1 MKTMLELNEAIRELF
16 ASNQL
21 PESYLTISNKQIYVC
36 SPCGDPIVK
45 LQYLGASRITNK
57 DIPTVYNIAKNFVNT
72 NLQELKDFFKAK
84 ALTKTPFANNGDANN
99 GDSDFKLSVQ
109 KTNINGVQVHRLSI
123 SNNRYTYINNYYSD
137 NTLIFRNSYVAAVQ
151 AEDVL
156 KTINEELKL
165 FKKAIKPHL
174 SAFNE
179 YAEAF
184 NIVNKFK
191 QKYLTCS

>member
-21 PESYLTISNKQIYVC
+21 PESYLTISNKQIYIC

-45 LQYLGASRITNK
+45 LQYLGASRIANK
-57 DIPTVYNIAKNFVNT
+57 DIPTAYNIAKNFVNT

-84 ALTKTPFANNGDANN
+84 ALTKTPFAYNGD
-99 GDSDFKLSVQ
+99 GDFKLSVQ
-109 KTNINGVQVHRLSI
+109 KTTINGVQVHRLSI
-123 SNNRYTYINNYYSD
+123 YNNTCVYISNYYSD
-137 NTLIFRNSYVAAVQ
+137 NTLIFRNNYVATTQ

-165 FKKAIKPHL
+165 LKKAIKPHL

-179 YAEAF
+179 YAKAF
-184 NIVNKFK
+184 NIVDTFK

>member
-1 MKTMLELNEAIRELF
+1 MKTMLELNEAVRELF

-45 LQYLGASRITNK
+45 LQYLGASRIANK
-57 DIPTVYNIAKNFVNT
+57 DIPTAYNIAKNFVNT

-84 ALTKTPFANNGDANN
+84 ALTKTPFANNGD
-99 GDSDFKLSVQ
+99 SDFKLSVQ
-109 KTNINGVQVHRLSI
+109 KTTINGVQVHRLSI
-123 SNNRYTYINNYYSD
+123 SNNTCVYINNYYSD
-137 NTLIFRNSYVAAVQ
+137 NTLIFRNNYVAAVQ

-165 FKKAIKPHL
+165 LKKAIKPHL

>member
-1 MKTMLELNEAIRELF
+1 MKTILELNEAVKELF

-21 PESYLTISNKQIYVC
+21 PESYLTVSDKQIYIC
-36 SPCGDPIVK
+36 SPCGDPIVR
-45 LQYLGASRITNK
+45 LQHLGTSRMANK
-57 DIPTVYNIAKNFVNT
+57 DIPLTYNITKNFVDT

-84 ALTKTPFANNGDANN
+84 ALTKTPFANNGD
-99 GDSDFKLSVQ
+99 SDFKLSVQ
-109 KTNINGVQVHRLSI
+109 KTTINGVQVHRLSI
-123 SNNRYTYINNYYSD
+123 SSNTCVYINNYYSD
-137 NTLIFRNSYVAAVQ
+137 NTLILRNSYVTTIQ

-156 KTINEELKL
+156 KTINEELKFL
-165 FKKAIKPHL
+165 KKAIKPHL

>member
-16 ASNQL
+16 ASSQL
-21 PESYLTISNKQIYVC
+21 PESYLTITNKQIYIC

-45 LQYLGASRITNK
+45 LQYLGTSRIANK
-57 DIPTVYNIAKNFVNT
+57 DIPTAYNIAKNFVNT

-84 ALTKTPFANNGDANN
+84 ALTKIPFADN

-109 KTNINGVQVHRLSI
+109 KTTINGVQVRRLSI
-123 SNNRYTYINNYYSD
+123 SSNTCVYINNYYSD
-137 NTLIFRNSYVAAVQ
+137 NTLLFRNSYVTTTQ

-156 KTINEELKL
+156 KTVNEELKL
-165 FKKAIKPHL
+165 LKKAIKPHL
-174 SAFNE
+174 AAFNE
-179 YAEAF
+179 YAKAF
-184 NIVNKFK
+184 NIVDTFK

>member
-16 ASNQL
+16 TSNQL
-21 PESYLTISNKQIYVC
+21 PESYLTISNKQIYIC

-45 LQYLGASRITNK
+45 LQYLGASRIANK
-57 DIPTVYNIAKNFVNT
+57 DIPTAYNIAKNFLNT

-84 ALTKTPFANNGDANN
+84 ALTKTPFANN

-123 SNNRYTYINNYYSD
+123 SNNTYTYINNYYSD
-137 NTLIFRNSYVAAVQ
+137 NTLIFRNSYGAAVQ

>member
-1 MKTMLELNEAIRELF
+1 MKTTLELNEAIKELF

-21 PESYLTISNKQIYVC
+21 PESYLTISNKQLYIC

-45 LQYLGASRITNK
+45 LQYLGTSRISNK
-57 DIPTVYNIAKNFVNT
+57 DIPTVYNIVKNFVNT

-84 ALTKTPFANNGDANN
+84 ALTKTPFVNNRDN
-99 GDSDFKLSVQ
+99 DFKLSVQ
-109 KTNINGVQVHRLSI
+109 TLTINGVQVCRLSI
-123 SNNRYTYINNYYSD
+123 SSNTCAYINNYYSD
-137 NTLIFRNSYVAAVQ
+137 NTLIFRNNYGTTNQ

-156 KTINEELKL
+156 KAINQELKL
-165 FKKAIKPHL
+165 LKKAIKPHL
-174 SAFNE
+174 AAFNE

-184 NIVNKFK
+184 NIVNTFK

>member
-21 PESYLTISNKQIYVC
+21 PESYLTISNKQIYIC
-36 SPCGDPIVK
+36 SPCGDPIIK
-45 LQYLGASRITNK
+45 LQYLGTSRIANK
-57 DIPTVYNIAKNFVNT
+57 DIPTAYNIAKNFVNT

-84 ALTKTPFANNGDANN
+84 ALTKTPFVNNKDN
-99 GDSDFKLSVQ
+99 DFKLSVQ
-109 KTNINGVQVHRLSI
+109 KTTINGVQVHRLSI
-123 SNNRYTYINNYYSD
+123 SSNTCVYINNYYSD
-137 NTLIFRNSYVAAVQ
+137 NTLIFRNSYVTTIQ

-165 FKKAIKPHL
+165 LKKAIKPHL
-174 SAFNE
+174 AAFNE

-184 NIVNKFK
+184 NIVNTFK
-191 QKYLTCS
+191 QKYLTCI

>member
-1 MKTMLELNEAIRELF
+1 MKTILELNEAVKELF

-21 PESYLTISNKQIYVC
+21 PESYLTVSNKQIYIC
-36 SPCGDPIVK
+36 STCGEPIVK
-45 LQYLGASRITNK
+45 LQYLGTSKMANK
-57 DIPTVYNIAKNFVNT
+57 DIPLAYSIAKNFVDA

-84 ALTKTPFANNGDANN
+84 ALTKTPFAIN
-99 GDSDFKLSVQ
+99 GDSNFKLSVQ
-109 KTNINGVQVHRLSI
+109 KPIINGVQVYRLSI
-123 SNNRYTYINNYYSD
+123 SSNTCVHISNYYSD
-137 NTLIFRNSYVAAVQ
+137 NALTLRNSYVTTIQ

-156 KTINEELKL
+156 KTINEELKFL
-165 FKKAIKPHL
+165 KKAIKPHL

-184 NIVNKFK
+184 DIINKFK

>member
-21 PESYLTISNKQIYVC
+21 PESYLTISNKQIYIC

-45 LQYLGASRITNK
+45 LQYLGASRIANK
-57 DIPTVYNIAKNFVNT
+57 DIPTAYNIAKNFVNT

-84 ALTKTPFANNGDANN
+84 ALTKTPFANNGDN
-99 GDSDFKLSVQ
+99 DFKLSVQ
-109 KTNINGVQVHRLSI
+109 KTTINGVQVHKLSI
-123 SNNRYTYINNYYSD
+123 SSNACVYINSYYSD
-137 NTLIFRNSYVAAVQ
+137 NTLIFRGNYVTPIQ

-165 FKKAIKPHL
+165 LKKAIKPHL

>member
-1 MKTMLELNEAIRELF
+1 MKTILELNEAVKELF

-21 PESYLTISNKQIYVC
+21 PESYLTVSDKQIYIC

-45 LQYLGASRITNK
+45 LQYLGTFRMASK
-57 DIPTVYNIAKNFVNT
+57 DIPLAYNIAKNFVDT

-84 ALTKTPFANNGDANN
+84 ALTKLPFANNV
-99 GDSDFKLSVQ
+99 DSDFKLSVQ
-109 KTNINGVQVHRLSI
+109 KTTINGVIVHRLSI
-123 SNNRYTYINNYYSD
+123 SSNTCVYINNYYSD
-137 NTLIFRNSYVAAVQ
+137 NTLILRNSHVTTIQ

-165 FKKAIKPHL
+165 LKKAIKPHL
-174 SAFNE
+174 AAFNE
-179 YAEAF
+179 YAKAF
-184 NIVNKFK
+184 NIVDTFK

>member
-21 PESYLTISNKQIYVC
+21 PESYLTISNKQIYIC

-45 LQYLGASRITNK
+45 LQYLGTSRIANK
-57 DIPTVYNIAKNFVNT
+57 DIPTAYNIAKNFVNT

-84 ALTKTPFANNGDANN
+84 ALIKTPFAANGD
-99 GDSDFKLSVQ
+99 GDFRLSVQ
-109 KTNINGVQVHRLSI
+109 KTTINGVQVRRLSI
-123 SNNRYTYINNYYSD
+123 SSNTCVYINNYYSD
-137 NTLIFRNSYVAAVQ
+137 NTLTLKNSYVATTQ
-151 AEDVL
+151 AEDVF

-165 FKKAIKPHL
+165 LKKAIKPHL
-174 SAFNE
+174 AAFNE

-184 NIVNKFK
+184 NIVDTFK

>member
-21 PESYLTISNKQIYVC
+21 PESYLTISNKQIYIC
-36 SPCGDPIVK
+36 SPCGDPIIK
-45 LQYLGASRITNK
+45 LQYLGTSRISNK
-57 DIPTVYNIAKNFVNT
+57 DIPTAYNIAKNFVNT

-84 ALTKTPFANNGDANN
+84 ALTKTPFVNNKDN
-99 GDSDFKLSVQ
+99 DFKLSVQ
-109 KTNINGVQVHRLSI
+109 KTTINGVQVHRLSI
-123 SNNRYTYINNYYSD
+123 SSNTCVYINNYYSD
-137 NTLIFRNSYVAAVQ
+137 NTLIFRNSFVTTIQ

-156 KTINEELKL
+156 KTINEEFKL
-165 FKKAIKPHL
+165 LKKAIKPHL
-174 SAFNE
+174 AAFNE

-184 NIVNKFK
+184 SIVDTFK

>member
-1 MKTMLELNEAIRELF
+1 MKTILELNEAVKKLF

-21 PESYLTISNKQIYVC
+21 PESYLTVSDKQIYVC

-45 LQYLGASRITNK
+45 LQYLGTSRMANK
-57 DIPTVYNIAKNFVNT
+57 DIPLAYSMAKNFVDT

-84 ALTKTPFANNGDANN
+84 ALTKTPFANNGDSN
-99 GDSDFKLSVQ
+99 FRLSVQ
-109 KTNINGVQVHRLSI
+109 KTTINGVQVYKLSI
-123 SNNRYTYINNYYSD
+123 SSNTRVYINNYYSD
-137 NTLIFRNSYVAAVQ
+137 NTLILRNSHVTAIQ

-156 KTINEELKL
+156 KAINEELKFL
-165 FKKAIKPHL
+165 KKAIKPHL

-184 NIVNKFK
+184 DIVDKFK

>member
-1 MKTMLELNEAIRELF
+1 MKTILELNEAVKELF

-21 PESYLTISNKQIYVC
+21 PESYLTVSDKQIYIC
-36 SPCGDPIVK
+36 SPCGDPIVR
-45 LQYLGASRITNK
+45 LQHLGTSRMANK
-57 DIPTVYNIAKNFVNT
+57 DIPLAYNIAKNFVDT

-84 ALTKTPFANNGDANN
+84 ALTKTPFADN

-109 KTNINGVQVHRLSI
+109 KTIINGVEVHRLSI
-123 SNNRYTYINNYYSD
+123 SSNTCVCINHYYSD
-137 NTLIFRNSYVAAVQ
+137 NTLTLRNSYVTTIQ

-156 KTINEELKL
+156 KTINEELKFL
-165 FKKAIKPHL
+165 KKAIKPHL

-184 NIVNKFK
+184 DIVNKFK

>member
-1 MKTMLELNEAIRELF
+1 MKTMLELNEAIKELF

-21 PESYLTISNKQIYVC
+21 PESYLTISNKQIYIC

-45 LQYLGASRITNK
+45 LQYLGTSRISNK
-57 DIPTVYNIAKNFVNT
+57 DIPTAYNIAKNFVNT

-84 ALTKTPFANNGDANN
+84 ALTKTPFVNSRDDSKNN
-99 GDSDFKLSVQ
+99 DFKLSVQ
-109 KTNINGVQVHRLSI
+109 TTTIKGVQVRRLSI
-123 SNNRYTYINNYYSD
+123 SSNTCAYINNYYSD
-137 NTLIFRNSYVAAVQ
+137 NTLIFRNNYGTTNQ

-156 KTINEELKL
+156 KAINQELKL
-165 FKKAIKPHL
+165 LKKAIKPHL
-174 SAFNE
+174 AAFNE

-184 NIVNKFK
+184 SIVDTFK

>member
-1 MKTMLELNEAIRELF
+1 MKTILELNEAVKELF

-21 PESYLTISNKQIYVC
+21 PESYLTVSDKQIYIC
-36 SPCGDPIVK
+36 SPCGDPIIK
-45 LQYLGASRITNK
+45 LQYLGTSRMANK
-57 DIPTVYNIAKNFVNT
+57 DIPLAYNITKNFVDT

-84 ALTKTPFANNGDANN
+84 ALIKTPFANN

-109 KTNINGVQVHRLSI
+109 KTAINGVKVHRLSI
-123 SNNRYTYINNYYSD
+123 YNNTYRYINNYYSD
-137 NTLIFRNSYVAAVQ
+137 NTLTLKSNYVAAVQ

-165 FKKAIKPHL
+165 LKKAIKPHL
-174 SAFNE
+174 VAFNE
-179 YAEAF
+179 YAKAF
-184 NIVNKFK
+184 NIVDTFK